1 MFHSELEKS
10 KRVRMSWKNL
20 SVVRTFLDACI
31 QEISLN
37 GREGGS
43 LKAHSWKK
51 VAQVL
56 NENHNFSVD
65 RKQMKNH
72 YDYLKG
78 KYGAWLLLRNK
89 TGNVYDPSTNTFNL
103 TDEEW
108 EIEMKSESCG
118 LRLWKNL
125 SVRGE
130 PFSMHCLFKK
140 LSLNGERFGCSLK
153 AHFMGKKSHKYLMKT
168 IILGLDRKPNENHY
182 DYLKAAKLL
191 DEDAK
196 ADKCANWVKD
206 DRDVAKAFICFSM
219 DIFLHEFAHF
229 ALIKYYLRLTNMHM
243 PSSTNIMERL
253 EWLKRRFQHSTGDYH
268 NCFHEVLHR
277 DGMAICK
284 GNHTATSVDA
294 KHQLC

>member
-1 MFHSELEKS
+1 MDQTSELEKA
-10 KRVRMSWKNL
+10 KRVRVSWKNL

-108 EIEMKSESCG
+108 EIEMKKNRHVEG
-118 LRLWKNL
+118 LRKTTLPFPDLCAQLFDGAMSTGIRSWGPSSHEPMPRDEPLVIEDDQEIEIVETSQPIPVATQSL
-125 SVRGE
+125 SHPPAEKTKRKGKQVMTVVEEEIMGVLKIMAEKHNTPE
-130 PFSMHCLFKK
+130 PPPKTQKLEPPTFDDCLK
-140 LSLNGERFGCSLK
+140 R
-153 AHFMGKKSHKYLMKT
+153 
-168 IILGLDRKPNENHY
+168 
-182 DYLKAAKLL
+182 L
-191 DEDAK
+191 DEIGWDEDNQLYDVALAIFCEPNDHYRQAWMKMK
-196 ADKCANWVKD
+196 ADKCANWVKMIG
-206 DRDVAKAFICFSM
+206 RS
-219 DIFLHEFAHF
+219 
-229 ALIKYYLRLTNMHM
+229 
-243 PSSTNIMERL
+243 
-253 EWLKRRFQHSTGDYH
+253 
-268 NCFHEVLHR
+268 
-277 DGMAICK
+277 K
-284 GNHTATSVDA
+284 GFMW
-294 KHQLC
+294 